1 MSESSNTVSNMVP
14 TADGTMTLR
23 DKVTGEL
30 YHNSGGAFLE
40 SMENYVLPARLEDII
55 QRRKPDSTDGSKTV
69 VRMVDACFGMGYNT
83 FALWHHILSKPHLP
97 LDQIDVVGIE
107 FDTAMLETLP
117 DILEQDCF
125 KIILTELRDHHGH
138 TLVDNLRM
146 FMKLGLP
153 TQSMKFSYQSNEGPK
168 FNLHLLFDDLRVQ
181 APDLAKNEAEQFD
194 LIFHDPFSP
203 SKLPHLWTV
212 ELFDCYFKILRP
224 DSGRLLTYCAAS
236 AVRGGLKE
244 SGFSIFRTR
253 DVGVKKGGTL
263 AAINEADVLVDDLI
277 FPLRPDEV
285 EKLDTISGIPYRD
298 PNFSSTRKEVLHRRL
313 EEQNLRKAI
322 IAKS

>member
-1 MSESSNTVSNMVP
+1 MTDSSEKVLNMVP
-14 TADGTMTLR
+14 TADGTITLR

-40 SMENYVLPARLEDII
+40 SMETYVLPARLEDII
-55 QRRKPDSTDGSKTV
+55 QRRKADSDDQSKSIIRV
-69 VRMVDACFGMGYNT
+69 VDACFGMGYNT

-97 LDQIDVVGIE
+97 IDQVDVVGIE

-117 DILEQDCF
+117 DVLEQECF
-125 KIILTELRDHHGH
+125 KIILSELKDANGC
-138 TLVDNLRM
+138 TLVDNLRA

-153 TQSMKFSYQSNEGPK
+153 TQSMKFSYQSVDGPK
-168 FNLHLLFDDLRVQ
+168 FNLHLIFDDLRYQ
-181 APDLAKNEAEQFD
+181 IPELAIREEGQFD

-212 ELFDCYFKILRP
+212 ELFYCYFKILRS

-244 SGFSIFRTR
+244 SGFSIFRTSN
-253 DVGVKKGGTL
+253 VGVKQGGTL
-263 AAINEADVLVDDLI
+263 AIRGDEDVLVDDLI
-277 FPLRPDEV
+277 FPLRPDEI

-298 PNFSSTRKEVLHRRL
+298 PEFSSTRKEVLSRRL
-313 EEQNLRKAI
+313 EEQNLRKSQ
-322 IAKS
+322 K